1 MLHVLA
7 QASGVICSSPWCDE
21 EVHARVICKTCHG
34 LANFGKPLPRNHQP
48 SQMNFVGDSPFAG
61 YIDVDF
67 SVIHHLQQPPQEGVV
82 LHNPREIKA
91 AGSAGGA
98 KQKIAWQ

>member
-1 MLHVLA
+1 MQNLSWTCKFWKA
-7 QASGVICSSPWCDE
+7 ITSKSSTVADE
-21 EVHARVICKTCHG
+21 FCVTVTKEA
-34 LANFGKPLPRNHQP
+34 
-48 SQMNFVGDSPFAG
+48 FVGDSPFAG